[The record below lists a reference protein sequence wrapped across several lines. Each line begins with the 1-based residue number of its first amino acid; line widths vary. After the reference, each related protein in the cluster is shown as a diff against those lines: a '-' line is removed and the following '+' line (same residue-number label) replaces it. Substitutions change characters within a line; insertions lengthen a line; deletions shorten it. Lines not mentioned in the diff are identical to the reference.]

1 MQEFLA
7 HLISLVTHFLRSFF
21 EARSSEALAE
31 SLSLEVKALQAE
43 LHHTQRVLS
52 GYSTVLQRCEVRG
65 NTQVRVHTLL
75 VLVIGLLMIFWL
87 GNLVSKQF
95 VRPVSRPITFG
106 DIGGSSDSD
115 TPAEQVAPI
124 TVKSTGPVRP
134 SQLAGKGRK

>member
-1 MQEFLA
+1 MQEFLV
-7 HLISLVTHFLRSFF
+7 HSIWLVTHFLRSFF
-21 EARSSEALAE
+21 EARSSEALAD

-52 GYSTVLQRCEVRG
+52 GYSTVLERCEVRG
-65 NTQVRVHTLL
+65 NTQVWVHTLL
-75 VLVIGLLMIFWL
+75 VLVIGLLVIFWL
-87 GNLVSKQF
+87 GNLVSRQF

-106 DIGGSSDSD
+106 DTGDSSDSD

-124 TVKSTGPVRP
+124 GVKPSGPVRP